1 MPTSQGTL
9 KPFVTMNRSSE
20 LYNSV
25 GYPVGGN
32 VSTTTSASFKASFQA
47 GTRVIYVTYLTS
59 GTVVPGMAI
68 SGIGIPAG
76 AVILGPLNQ
85 NGTGTGGLGSYTMSM
100 LATADSASFAVPTGS
115 TVAPFTGTY
124 GLLATAGN
132 LVTGQST
139 MQTTPQGPGGIV
151 GPVPGFNCV
160 NIQDLRD
167 YYNLPYPPATPLAS
181 PPVIAIVSFGGGIY
195 GQPVTTGQ
203 YAGFWK
209 CTDISGNNGAPI
221 QILVA
226 PINGAINAPNA
237 DDGGATLENTVDVA
251 TVNAFYGMIDP
262 RRDAP
267 IYTPPVI
274 ILYIAPS
281 GDISEM
287 YRTFYT
293 VLKNPVVCNGK
304 SYLPSVVTCSWGAPE
319 IAWTQKMAFPPNPSI
334 PVDNDP
340 NPAGIAEMN
349 EINDLFAEATKN
361 GINICCASG
370 DIPLNTVNASLNTFN
385 YAQSL
390 LLQGLDNPAGSA
402 PGNSGQ
408 IAVPQPTVFPL
419 TDAMRASLPAPQV
432 MFPASSPYVTCV
444 GGSAVYFPSI
454 NSGSYANPAEFA
466 WARGNGGI
474 SSAFSIPAYQE
485 QLPGSAATSA
495 AQFLASSLN
504 TARLSKVALGTPEP
518 VYNAISKGYTAPNT
532 AITLA
537 TKTKEDAY
545 DATLNAFNAANAAL
559 QAAQLGDTNDA
570 LMNSLVQTVKD
581 ASTALATANENK
593 RLALDAKA
601 AAEDLVVKTET
612 VSSLLVRAGT
622 VFGAAQASAK
632 SASTT
637 QSDLLVAQ
645 FNAQKA
651 AYNQLVNPSTANAML
666 LQNANQALQAAQAA
680 SNAAGYAVV
689 TLPAAVPDT
698 TDVANDAVAQAAA
711 AIVAPSLSAHPYI
724 ESTPVSST
732 LVPRSNEAYN
742 AAEIAAGDFPYDAS
756 ATNAPSYLLSA
767 VGLGYTTNY
776 ADASGNN
783 VEGSNNP
790 RKHLDTSV
798 TKAVNLVAHLLNR
811 PPTQVSSDK
820 TVGVFLEAGAVGTV
834 ASITDRAIA
843 SAGGQLVSNLATGE
857 MSAAADVLAKVVEV
871 EDGVAGRYAGW
882 KARAAAAGFKAT
894 NTTTAVR
901 NSSGFSETLPALAL
915 KTSTSALSTY
925 NADNFAATAIQLAKS
940 GAAVISSYQSG
951 AVANGGPLNGAYLPC
966 GLASAAASAMAA
978 VWTVTEDERTADKVA
993 GFPYRGNDGTNVIG
1007 SHGHDVMGGVDA
1019 SGTYSGITAGLIN
1032 LRNIYCNTTLAAR
1045 RATTAKKA
1053 ADEAKEAFLAW
1064 AAANE
1069 AADILQSQA
1078 TTLYNLV
1085 PTPSNEQVRAMDAK
1099 LTAAKVKLSAATYA
1113 LGEADNRA
1121 VVTARL
1127 AQQSAASMSVLIGN
1141 GLGDTSNGLAKFDE
1155 LGNLHAPVSRNAEV
1169 NNAPSTVVSQG
1180 SNNANC
1186 PAIAMIDASGNSAA
1200 KEALVAAQSMAMA
1213 AVNDNYLTTSITTW
1227 NTHGVT
1233 GVDTSGNETVNVAG
1247 TRLLV
1252 QDAQYAAAGAA
1263 GQVATV
1269 AFDDAT
1275 ESISRLT
1282 DWHNTALFA
1291 SKANEARQAV
1301 QDALTAAANNTNAT
1315 DALNTAV
1322 DKISATVT
1330 LIIAATTP
1338 YNQQATTSA
1347 TIATNNAVA
1356 LAAKLENTKSVCV
1369 SAQVAIQLA
1378 ASTYNFS
1385 ASSNISGQAG
1395 LGGSIFTVNMAYAKV
1410 AAAAAQA
1417 ACATAAIIAR
1427 EEAVLAAR
1435 RANFSAIALRKLV
1448 GEGIIGGAIAGFVNA
1463 DGRLVPQ
1470 TGYGEYTT
1478 TTGVNVAQAPTS
1490 TPSGTPWSLPYSET
1504 SVSLTATNGVYP
1516 PSVANASGIATK
1528 TVLYQGVG
1536 GLDFDAT
1543 MDLVSG
1549 ATQNQ
1554 LGQLQGINPLTRNP
1568 QPNVISNLTYTE
1580 RKYSSVYEAVADLT
1594 LKTQDVIDQLLVNT
1608 TGPTATASSDPDA
1621 YLRYP
1626 HVNVARALDTTIA
1639 ASPSGAALLAVQRC
1653 LLSAYEAQQWVVASA
1668 NASFVT
1674 FGYAPANVKLVNFTP
1689 TLLGVVNKLA
1699 SDADDVLKT
1708 VLNAEG
1714 AILYALSLR
1723 PNKVNLHDLDA
1734 ANFASAFNANQSA
1747 VDTYYELR
1755 KAAIEHEHNTIIAFH
1770 QADLANAFS
1779 PLAATA
1785 ATAASQAAA
1794 LGAMEWSPPVVNP
1807 NYASNSALADA
1818 NFPAQGWGSASHT
1831 SVVANLAVQNANS
1844 TNPNFGPYNGLS
1856 TGAAPFPAPN
1866 ASGSSRI
1873 QAPAAQVL
1881 QASSQYIQR
1890 VLSDA
1895 TLAAAKAAS
1904 DAASSSAVFN
1914 NLMVDVSTVTPS
1926 LVDAATKAAQ
1936 DTLAAARAANYAT
1949 SLNNQ
1954 GKVADD
1960 LTNYVSNML
1969 QDNAEA
1975 ILAAAQAARAN
1986 LQAIAPGDARYK
1998 SRKNMLDKWNIAV
2011 DASRDVLQASAN
2023 APQRFGSI
2031 VSPNTLSGTLKT
2043 PDGLQDVLDPA
2054 TILNASLGRLSVMGE
2069 ALATYSTNGNTAKY
2083 ATPAADTV
2091 VYGVSTV
2098 AGASDPKNIGSD
2110 SQPSLLSLLNV
2121 AVRDAYN
2128 ATTGAPA
2135 NLDITTY
2142 NPTTG
2147 QAIGVQYGFISFEES
2162 PNKWVTNMPENT
2174 NDTNQAFNRA
2184 VEALRT
2190 TAAVANSSRAA
2201 LLTAAIAIKAAY
2213 DAAVAVNQ
2221 NSTGPLAAPARDA
2234 SGNLYSSTSAQAA
2247 GFNWIAADGSFGANQ
2262 FDIPAREAAT
2272 SLAVGFWNSALQ
2284 YVNSILNGP
2293 VGDLSAGAVANLM
2306 SIVGIN
2312 FNKVS
2317 PVDQTAQAISHANS
2331 TNLIQQVI
2339 MDYAQAGPYEGVGGK
2354 YGRLFG
2360 SAPGGDQREWPGYVD
2375 ASGVL
2380 IRLENANLSYG
2391 QAGGVFVNR
2400 GGTPTN
2406 WNPHFPNN
2414 SRWSAYYYTVALMG
2428 SGNVAFDTARKAW
2441 MAVLAAYNTFKDN
2454 TPLDDNAGRANDAK
2468 MKAVYSVKIA
2478 LQSAARAGESG
2489 QVSATKSAALAS
2501 ATDTYEDLASEAAA
2515 DAAYASTANLNMY
2528 RCVPDIA
2535 MHANADDLPVIFR
2548 LNGGNVY
2555 VGGTAVAASMFAGF
2569 LGVVQSH
2576 TPVNFF
2582 VNPVLYDNYT
2592 FPSPLFNDISGSKQ
2606 VWYPGSLGGPDVPP
2620 RIANTLPGLQDPSS
2634 GLGSGL
2640 YNCNV
2645 GLGSVKGMNL
2655 AALMQVPHLV
2665 SAVRPNNTD
2674 SASVSV
2680 YPGTSAIVTAYVEPV
2695 TAYNPH
2701 LEWSCSTSNAVVSQT
2716 NGPALSNNGMNDTNP
2731 YTEYNP
2737 LKRDASG
2744 NQLAPPSSSIG
2755 NYALGSVGNISLG
2768 TNPFN
2773 GNKPCL
2779 VFTATVT
2786 GVTAVPASAPLP
2798 VITVTSTDG
2807 SSVYG
2812 QYSVQVLPAIQVT
2825 GVSISAEN
2833 EYVNPANTTL
2843 FLGTTQQLVANVT
2856 PLSATNKRVYW
2867 WSSNTSVVNV
2877 DASGLLTS
2885 LAPGQVTIKA
2895 TSVNNNISA
2904 SISVYVPTPIT
2915 GLSVLPTTITLNPNM
2930 NVVPLK
2936 NLGLIRAIVQPAEA
2950 DYKHLTWEIVS
2961 SQQAYPAP
2969 AGISDVLSLPLNGT
2983 VLARDSSG
2991 DITDN
2996 TEATVTALS
3005 NGTAVIK
3012 VSTYG
3017 EPYGVYGTYTSMVT
3031 VNVVTP
3037 ITDVVMEQTD
3047 MVINLNPH
3055 TAQYDSHRS
3064 LPESYKV
3071 TATLKPAYPSNM
3083 NVFWSSS
3090 NPKVAVISN
3099 NSPAVLN
3106 TTVSDPNFGLWQI
3119 TETITPLSN
3128 GTAVI
3133 KVTTA
3138 DGAKSAVTTVVVTTP
3153 VTGLSMSALPIV
3165 LNPTKLYTLQATVL
3179 PTTATNRALIW
3190 ESTNTAIATVDS
3202 SGVVKAITSGSC
3214 GITATTVDGDYSAV
3228 SQVSVV
3234 TPLVGVQLMV
3244 NTPLPIHI
3252 NDVVQ
3257 ILVVMVPTTASNQQ
3271 FTWTVTDGVDG
3282 NIFTTGPPQNGNIV
3296 YLDAVQAGNSVFTVT
3311 TADGNKQAS
3320 INLQVVQW

>member
-9 KPFVTMNRSSE
+9 KPFVTMNRSSQ

-32 VSTTTSASFKASFQA
+32 VSTTTSANFKASFA
-47 GTRVIYVTYLTS
+47 MGTRVIYVTYVTS

-68 SGIGIPAG
+68 SGMGIPAG

-85 NGTGTGGLGSYTMSM
+85 NGTGTGGVGSYTMSM
-100 LATADSASFAVPTGS
+100 LATSDQGVPVLPPS
-115 TVAPFTGTY
+115 SSEY
-124 GLLATAGN
+124 NQLSTAGSII
-132 LVTGQST
+132 VGQST
-139 MQTTPQGPGGIV
+139 QQTTPQGPGGIV

-319 IAWTQKMAFPPNPSI
+319 TAWTQKMAFPPNPSI
-334 PVDNDP
+334 PVDTDP

-370 DIPLNTVNASLNTFN
+370 DIPLSTVNSSLNTFN
-385 YAQSL
+385 YAQAL
-390 LLQGLDNPAGSA
+390 LLQGLDG
-402 PGNSGQ
+402 PGTSGQ

-419 TDAMRASLPAPQV
+419 TDAMRASLPPPQV

-444 GGSAVYFPSI
+444 GGSAIYFPSI

-474 SSAFSIPAYQE
+474 SSAFSIPAYQQ

-504 TARLSKVALGTPEP
+504 TANLSKTALGTPEP
-518 VYNAISKGYTAPNT
+518 LYNSISKGYTAPNT
-532 AITLA
+532 AVTLA
-537 TKTKEDAY
+537 TQTKEDAY

-559 QAAQLGDTNDA
+559 QAAQLGDSGDA

-581 ASTALATANENK
+581 ASTALATAKENK
-593 RLALDAKA
+593 RLALEAKG

-632 SASTT
+632 AASTT
-637 QSDLLVAQ
+637 QQDLLTAQ
-645 FNAQKA
+645 FEAQKK
-651 AYNQLVNPSTANAML
+651 AYNQLVSPSTANAML
-666 LQNANQALQAAQAA
+666 LQNANQALRAAEAAAAA
-680 SNAAGYAVV
+680 SALASS
-689 TLPAAVPDT
+689 TLPSAVPDT

-711 AIVAPSLSAHPYI
+711 AVVAPSLSAHPYI

-732 LVPRSNEAYN
+732 LVPMSNDAFN
-742 AAEIAAGDFPYDAS
+742 SAEIAAGDFPYDPS
-756 ATNAPSYLLSA
+756 ATNAPSYLLTA

-776 ADASGNN
+776 ADASGNDA
-783 VEGSNNP
+783 SHP
-790 RKHLDTSV
+790 RGHLDVSATDASD
-798 TKAVNLVAHLLNR
+798 LVAHLVNR
-811 PPTQVSSDK
+811 APTKVSFDGEGVALE
-820 TVGVFLEAGAVGTV
+820 VGEFLESALIGTV
-834 ASITDRAIA
+834 ASLTDRAIA
-843 SAGGQLVSNLATGE
+843 SAGGQLVTLPITNGYMAPSD
-857 MSAAADVLAKVVEV
+857 DVLAKVTEV
-871 EDGVAGRYAGW
+871 DAGVDGRYAGW
-882 KARAAAAGFKAT
+882 KRRSEAAAFNAT
-894 NTTTAVR
+894 NTSGGSLR
-901 NSSGFSETLPALAL
+901 NSSLYLETLPLAGV
-915 KTSTSALSTY
+915 KTALSGAQYTS
-925 NADNFAATAIQLAKS
+925 DGFAARAIVLAKS

-951 AVANGGPLNGAYLPC
+951 AAANGSGLNGVYLPC
-966 GLASAAASAMAA
+966 GIASAAASAMAA
-978 VWTVTEDERTADKVA
+978 VWTVTEDERTADKAA
-993 GFPYRGNDGTNVIG
+993 GFPYRGNNGASVIG

-1019 SGTYSGITAGLIN
+1019 SGTYSGVTAGLIN
-1032 LRNIYCNTTLAAR
+1032 LRNIYANTTLAAR

-1064 AAANE
+1064 AAAKE
-1069 AADILQSQA
+1069 AADILQNQA
-1078 TTLYNLV
+1078 TSLYNLV
-1085 PTPSNEQVRAMDAK
+1085 PTPSNDQVRAMDAK

-1141 GLGDTSNGLAKFDE
+1141 RLGSTTTDFATFDQ
-1155 LGNLHAPVSRNAEV
+1155 LGNLNAPASRNDGV
-1169 NNAPSTVVSQG
+1169 NNAPTTVVSQG
-1180 SNNANC
+1180 SNNINC
-1186 PAIAMIDASGNSAA
+1186 PAIHMFDISGNLAA

-1213 AVNDNYLTTSITTW
+1213 ATNDNYLTTSITTW

-1282 DWHNTALFA
+1282 DWHNVAIFA
-1291 SKANEARQAV
+1291 KKANEARDKVQA
-1301 QDALTAAANNTNAT
+1301 ALTAVSTSSTSSADAQT
-1315 DALNTAV
+1315 ALNDAV
-1322 DKISATVT
+1322 DMITQTVT

-1338 YNQQATTSA
+1338 YNQQATPSA
-1347 TIATNNAVA
+1347 TIATNDVVA
-1356 LAAKLENTKSVCV
+1356 LAAKLENAKNVCV
-1369 SAQVAIQLA
+1369 SAQIAIQLA
-1378 ASTYNFS
+1378 ASTYNK
-1385 ASSNISGQAG
+1385 AESSNISGEAG
-1395 LGGSIFTVNMAYAKV
+1395 GGGSIFTVNMAYAKV

-1417 ACATAAIIAR
+1417 ACTAAAISAR

-1448 GEGIIGGAIAGFVNA
+1448 GEGIIGGAVAGFVDASGN
-1463 DGRLVPQ
+1463 LVPQ
-1470 TGYGEYTT
+1470 TGYGAYSSTT
-1478 TTGVNVAQAPTS
+1478 PGLDPTQAPTS
-1490 TPSGTPWSLPYSET
+1490 APAGTPWPLPYSQPST
-1504 SVSLTATNGVYP
+1504 MAGTTNGVYP
-1516 PSVANASGIATK
+1516 PSVADATGAATK
-1528 TVLYQGVG
+1528 TVLYQGAG
-1536 GLDFDAT
+1536 GLSFNTD
-1543 MDLVSG
+1543 DLG
-1549 ATQNQ
+1549 I
-1554 LGQLQGINPLTRNP
+1554 LQGASNA
-1568 QPNVISNLTYTE
+1568 QPNVITNLTYTV
-1580 RKYSSVYEAVADLT
+1580 RQYSSVYEAVADLT
-1594 LKTQDVIDQLLVNT
+1594 VKSQAVIDKLQVDTNGNYAEM
-1608 TGPTATASSDPDA
+1608 TGPDG

-1626 HVNVARALDTTIA
+1626 HIDVARALDTTIA
-1639 ASPSGAALLAVQRC
+1639 SSGGDALLAVQDC
-1653 LLSAYEAQQWVVASA
+1653 LLSAYEAQQWVIASA

-1674 FGYAPANVKLVNFTP
+1674 FGYAPLNVKLVNFTP

-1755 KAAIEHEHNTIIAFH
+1755 NAAIKHQQNTIIAFH

-1779 PLAATA
+1779 PIAATA

-1794 LGAMEWSPPVVNP
+1794 LGAMSWSSPVANP
-1807 NYASNSALADA
+1807 NYASNSALVAA
-1818 NFPAQGWGSASHT
+1818 NFPAQGWGYASHT
-1831 SVVANLAVQNANS
+1831 SVIADLAAQNANS
-1844 TNPNFGPYNGLS
+1844 TNPNLGPYNGTAS
-1856 TGAAPFPAPN
+1856 GTAPFPAPN
-1866 ASGSSRI
+1866 ASNSSRI

-1881 QASSQYIQR
+1881 QASAQYLQR

-1895 TLAAAKAAS
+1895 TLAAAKAAA
-1904 DAASSSAVFN
+1904 DAASSSSDFN
-1914 NLMVDVSTVTPS
+1914 NLMVEVSTVTPS
-1926 LVDAATKAAQ
+1926 LVDSATKAAQ
-1936 DTLAAARAANYAT
+1936 DTLSAAKLANYAS

-1960 LTNYVSNML
+1960 LTNYVANML

-1986 LQAIAPGDARYK
+1986 LAAIAPADARYK
-1998 SRKNMLDKWNIAV
+1998 SRKNMLDLWNIAV
-2011 DASRDVLQASAN
+2011 DASKEVLQASVN
-2023 APQRFGSI
+2023 APQNFGSGYN
-2031 VSPNTLSGTLKT
+2031 SNGTLIS
-2043 PDGLQDVLDPA
+2043 PDGTTYVLDPT

-2069 ALATYSTNGNTAKY
+2069 ATQTYNSNGNTATY
-2083 ATPAADTV
+2083 AVPSADMV
-2091 VYGVSTV
+2091 VYGPSLD
-2098 AGASDPKNIGSD
+2098 ADIISD
-2110 SQPSLLSLLNV
+2110 SQPSLLSKLNV
-2121 AVRDAYN
+2121 AVRNAYN

-2147 QAIGVQYGFISFEES
+2147 QAIGVQYGYISFQDAS
-2162 PNKWVTNMPENT
+2162 GNWVTNMPENT
-2174 NDTNQAFNRA
+2174 NDTEGGFNTA
-2184 VEALRT
+2184 VAALRT
-2190 TAAVANSSRAA
+2190 TALVSNSSRAA
-2201 LLTAAIAIKAAY
+2201 LLTAAVAIKAAY
-2213 DAAVAVNQ
+2213 DAAVAVNAS
-2221 NSTGPLAAPARDA
+2221 STGILATPALDA
-2234 SGNLYSSTSAQAA
+2234 SGNTYSSTSAQAA
-2247 GFNWIAADGSFGANQ
+2247 GFNWIKSYPTIGAGGL
-2262 FDIPAREAAT
+2262 DVAGREAAT
-2272 SLAVGFWNSALQ
+2272 SLAVGFWNTALQ
-2284 YVNSILNGP
+2284 YVNQMLNGP
-2293 VGDLSAGAVANLM
+2293 SSGISLNNLANLM

-2312 FNKVS
+2312 FNEVS
-2317 PVDQTAQAISHANS
+2317 PADQSAQAISLANS
-2331 TNLIQQVI
+2331 VNLIQKVI
-2339 MDYAQAGPYEGVGGK
+2339 MDYYQAGPNFASGYPN
-2354 YGRLFG
+2354 LFG
-2360 SAPGGDQREWPGYVD
+2360 TSGAGSQEWPGYVD
-2375 ASGVL
+2375 AAGTL
-2380 IRLENANLSYG
+2380 ITFPNANIKIG
-2391 QAGGVFVNR
+2391 QAYGAYTNR
-2400 GGTPTN
+2400 SGLGASYNTS
-2406 WNPHFPNN
+2406 FPANGY
-2414 SRWSAYYYTVALMG
+2414 WSAYYYTVALMG

-2441 MAVLAAYNTFKDN
+2441 MAVLAAYNTFNDSS
-2454 TPLDDNAGRANDAK
+2454 PLDDNAARANDAK

-2489 QVSATKSAALAS
+2489 QISARKSAALAT
-2501 ATDTYEDLASEAAA
+2501 ATDTYEDLAAEAAA
-2515 DAAYASTANLNMY
+2515 DAVYASTANLNMY

-2535 MHANADDLPVIFR
+2535 MHADADDLPVIFR
-2548 LNGGNVY
+2548 LNGSNVY

-2576 TPVNFF
+2576 TPVNYF

-2606 VWYPGSLGGPDVPP
+2606 VWYPGSLGGASVPP

-2640 YNCNV
+2640 YNCNI
-2645 GLGSVKGMNL
+2645 GLGSIKGMNL

-2665 SAVRPNNTD
+2665 DAIHPNNTD
-2674 SASVSV
+2674 NETVSV
-2680 YPGTSAIVTAYVEPV
+2680 YPGTSATVTAYVEPV

-2701 LEWSCSTSNAVVSQT
+2701 LVWSCSSSNAVVSQT
-2716 NGPALSNNGMNDTNP
+2716 NGPALSNNGMNDTDP
-2731 YTEYNP
+2731 YTTYNP
-2737 LKRDASG
+2737 LQRDASG
-2744 NQLAPPSSSIG
+2744 NQLASPSPSIG
-2755 NYALGSVGNISLG
+2755 NYALGSVGNVSLG

-2773 GNKPCL
+2773 KTDAYPNGTPCL

-2786 GVTAVPASAPLP
+2786 GVSSVPASSPLP
-2798 VITVTSTDG
+2798 VITVSSTDG

-2825 GVSISAEN
+2825 GVSISAVD
-2833 EYVNPANTTL
+2833 EYENPANTTL

-2856 PLSATNKRVYW
+2856 PYSATNKRVYW

-2930 NVVPLK
+2930 GVFPLK

-2961 SQQAYPAP
+2961 SQQSYPAP
-2969 AGISDVLSLPLNGT
+2969 AGMSDVVSLPLNGT

-3005 NGTAVIK
+3005 NGTAVLK

-3037 ITDVVMEQTD
+3037 VTDVVMEQTD

-3055 TAQYDSHRS
+3055 TAQYDSSRS

-3119 TETITPLSN
+3119 TETVTPLSN
-3128 GTAVI
+3128 GTTVI

-3138 DGAKSAVTTVVVTTP
+3138 DGSKTAVTTVVVTTP

-3179 PTTATNRALIW
+3179 PTTATNRALVW

-3202 SGVVKAITSGSC
+3202 NGVVKAITSGSC

>member
-32 VSTTTSASFKASFQA
+32 VSTTTSANFKASFA
-47 GTRVIYVTYLTS
+47 ASTNVIYVTYVTS
-59 GTVVPGMAI
+59 GTVVPGMAV
-68 SGIGIPAG
+68 SGIGIPSG

-85 NGTGTGGLGSYTMSM
+85 NGTGTGGVGSYTLSM
-100 LATADSASFAVPTGS
+100 LTTAAGGLAGAPASID
-115 TVAPFTGTY
+115 Y
-124 GLLATAGN
+124 NKLATAGN
-132 LVTGQST
+132 TLTGQST
-139 MQTTPQGPGGIV
+139 MQTTPSGPGGVV

-167 YYNLPYPPATPLAS
+167 YYNLPYPPSTPLAS

-370 DIPLNTVNASLNTFN
+370 DIPLSTVNSSVNTFN

-390 LLQGLDNPAGSA
+390 LLQGLGG
-402 PGNSGQ
+402 PGASGQ
-408 IAVPQPTVFPL
+408 VAVPQPTVFPL

-474 SSAFSIPAYQE
+474 SSAFSIPAYQQ

-518 VYNAISKGYTAPNT
+518 VYNSISKGYTAPNT
-532 AITLA
+532 AVTLA
-537 TKTKEDAY
+537 TQTKEDAY
-545 DATLNAFNAANAAL
+545 EATLNAFNAANAAL

-581 ASTALATANENK
+581 ASTALATAKENK
-593 RLALDAKA
+593 RLALDAKE

-612 VSSLLVRAGT
+612 VSSLLVRAGD

-632 SASTT
+632 AASTT
-637 QSDLLVAQ
+637 QADLLTAQ
-645 FNAQKA
+645 FEAQKK
-651 AYNQLVNPSTANAML
+651 AYNQLVNPSTTNAML
-666 LQNANQALQAAQAA
+666 LQNANQALQAAKAA
-680 SNAAGYAVV
+680 AEASVLATS
-689 TLPAAVPDT
+689 TLPAAVPDV
-698 TDVANDAVAQAAA
+698 TDVANAAVAQAAA
-711 AIVAPSLSAHPYI
+711 AIVAPSLSTHPYVEAHPV
-724 ESTPVSST
+724 PST
-732 LVPRSNEAYN
+732 LVPQSNQAFN
-742 AAEIAAGDFPYDAS
+742 AAAVVAGDLPYDAD
-756 ATNAPSYLLSA
+756 ATTAPSYLLTA
-767 VGLGYTTNY
+767 VGLGYNADY

-783 VEGSNNP
+783 ASNP
-790 RKHLDTSV
+790 RSHLQT
-798 TKAVNLVAHLLNR
+798 AVDQAAELSLYVLNR
-811 PPTQVSSDK
+811 PSKQVTLDK
-820 TVGVFLEAGAVGTV
+820 VVGDFQEAASVDYTAVL
-834 ASITDRAIA
+834 TDRAIA
-843 SAGGQLVSNLATGE
+843 SARGQFP
-857 MSAAADVLAKVVEV
+857 KEV
-871 EDGVAGRYAGW
+871 AIAVAGYMQPTAESLAGLYE
-882 KARAAAAGFKAT
+882 ARDTTALYTSWQGRTSNFRAK
-894 NTTTAVR
+894 NTTGAVNR
-901 NSSGFSETLPALAL
+901 QASEYLESLPESAV
-915 KTSTSALSTY
+915 KTSLSG
-925 NADNFAATAIQLAKS
+925 ADMTPAAFRTRAITLAQS
-940 GAAVISSYQSG
+940 GAAKISSYESG
-951 AVANGGPLNGAYLPC
+951 AAANGAPLEGYSLPC
-966 GLASAAASAMAA
+966 GLASAAASALAA
-978 VWTVTEDERTADKVA
+978 VWTVTEDEKDADKQA
-993 GFPYRGNDGTNVIG
+993 GFPYRGNNGLGSSANVTG
-1007 SHGHDVMGGVDA
+1007 AHGHDVLGGVDA
-1019 SGTYSGITAGLIN
+1019 SGTYNGVTAGLIN
-1032 LRNIYCNTTLAAR
+1032 LRNIYANTTLAAR

-1053 ADEAKEAFLAW
+1053 ADEAKEAFLSW
-1064 AAANE
+1064 AE
-1069 AADILQSQA
+1069 AKESADTLQNQA

-1085 PTPSNEQVRAMDAK
+1085 PTPSHEQVRAMDAK
-1099 LTAAKVKLSAATYA
+1099 LTAAKVKLSAATLA

-1127 AQQSAASMSVLIGN
+1127 AQQSAASMSALIGN
-1141 GLGDTSNGLAKFDE
+1141 ELGQTPGSFATFDQ
-1155 LGNLHAPVSRNAEV
+1155 LGNL
-1169 NNAPSTVVSQG
+1169 NAPSSSNNLNNVVGGNGSPTNVACQG
-1180 SNNANC
+1180 SNNAKC
-1186 PAIAMIDASGNSAA
+1186 PAIAVFDTSGSVVALDA
-1200 KEALVAAQSMAMA
+1200 LHAAQSMAMA
-1213 AVNDNYLTTSITTW
+1213 ATNDNYLTTSITTW

-1233 GVDTSGNETVNVAG
+1233 GVDTSGNQTVNVAG

-1263 GQVATV
+1263 GQVANV

-1275 ESISRLT
+1275 ESISRFT
-1282 DWHNTALFA
+1282 DWHNIALFA
-1291 SKANEARQAV
+1291 KKANEARQKIYA
-1301 QDALTAAANNTNAT
+1301 ALT
-1315 DALNTAV
+1315 DASGNGNSQVLLNQAV
-1322 DKISATVT
+1322 DLMSATVT
-1330 LIIAATTP
+1330 LIISATTP
-1338 YNQQATTSA
+1338 YNQQATPSA
-1347 TIATNNAVA
+1347 TIATNDVVA
-1356 LAAKLENTKSVCV
+1356 LAAKLENAKNVCV
-1369 SAQVAIQLA
+1369 AAQTAIQLA
-1378 ASTYNFS
+1378 ASTFNLS
-1385 ASSNISGQAG
+1385 ASSNISGQVG
-1395 LGGSIFTVNMAYAKV
+1395 QGGSIFTVNMAYARV
-1410 AAAAAQA
+1410 AAEAAQA
-1417 ACATAAIIAR
+1417 ACTAAAIIAR

-1448 GEGIIGGAIAGFVNA
+1448 GEGIIGEAIAGFVDASGN
-1463 DGRLVPQ
+1463 LVPQ
-1470 TGYGEYTT
+1470 TGYGQYASGTAGLDTT
-1478 TTGVNVAQAPTS
+1478 QAPS
-1490 TPSGTPWSLPYSET
+1490 SAPAGSPWPLPFSSQQPNSSL
-1504 SVSLTATNGVYP
+1504 LGGLTNGVFP
-1516 PSVANASGIATK
+1516 PSVANAAGAASK
-1528 TVLYQGVG
+1528 TVLYQGSG
-1536 GLDFDAT
+1536 GLAFNPSTAMVT
-1543 MDLVSG
+1543 G
-1549 ATQNQ
+1549 APQNQ
-1554 LGQLQGINPLTRNP
+1554 LGLLEQGSNP
-1568 QPNVISNLTYTE
+1568 QPSVITNLTYTE
-1580 RKYSSVYEAVADLT
+1580 RQYNSVYEAVADLT
-1594 LKTQDVIDQLLVNT
+1594 LKSQIVLDKLDINAPAGYGL
-1608 TGPTATASSDPDA
+1608 AEAE
-1621 YLRYP
+1621 YMKYP
-1626 HVNVARALDTTIA
+1626 HITAAIAIDTTLG
-1639 ASPSGAALLAVQRC
+1639 ASPSGEGLIAVQKC

-1674 FGYAPANVKLVNFTP
+1674 FGFAPLNVKLVNFTP
-1689 TLLGVVNKLA
+1689 TLVGVVNKLA
-1699 SDADDVLKT
+1699 SDAQDVLDT

-1723 PNKVNLHDLDA
+1723 PNRVNLHDLDA

-1747 VDTYYELR
+1747 VDTYAELR
-1755 KAAIEHEHNTIIAFH
+1755 KAALKHHQNTIIAYH

-1779 PLAATA
+1779 PIAANAATA
-1785 ATAASQAAA
+1785 AAQAAA
-1794 LGAMEWSPPVVNP
+1794 LGAMEWSSPVANP
-1807 NYASNSALADA
+1807 NYASNSALAAA

-1831 SVVANLAVQNANS
+1831 SVTANLAAQNANS
-1844 TNPNFGPYNGLS
+1844 TNPNAGPYNGTS
-1856 TGAAPFPAPN
+1856 TGAAPFPAPW
-1866 ASGSSRI
+1866 SSRSSRI
-1873 QAPAAQVL
+1873 QAPAGQVL
-1881 QASSQYIQR
+1881 QESAQHIQR

-1895 TLAAAKAAS
+1895 TLAAAKAGS
-1904 DAASSSAVFN
+1904 DAANSASDFN
-1914 NLMVDVSTVTPS
+1914 ALMVEVSTVTPS

-1936 DTLAAARAANYAT
+1936 DTLLAAKSANYAS

-1986 LQAIAPGDARYK
+1986 LEAIAPGDARYN
-1998 SRKNMLDKWNIAV
+1998 SRKNALNLWNAAV
-2011 DASRDVLQASAN
+2011 DASKEVLQASVN
-2023 APQRFGSI
+2023 APQYFKSMPGSNY
-2031 VSPNTLSGTLKT
+2031 PGEKLT
-2043 PDGLQDVLDPA
+2043 PGGMEWVLDPT
-2054 TILNASLGRLSVMGE
+2054 TILNVSLGNLEIMGQTN
-2069 ALATYSTNGNTAKY
+2069 ATYNTRGNTATY
-2083 ATPAADTV
+2083 VSHSVVDTITDRLTYGADIT
-2091 VYGVSTV
+2091 GD
-2098 AGASDPKNIGSD
+2098 GISDA
-2110 SQPSLLSLLNV
+2110 QPSLLSKLNK

-2128 ATTGAPA
+2128 ATTGAPQSPF
-2135 NLDITTY
+2135 DPTVY

-2147 QAIGVQYGFISFEES
+2147 QAIGNQYGYISFEWPVGS
-2162 PNKWVTNMPENT
+2162 GKYVTNMPENT
-2174 NDTNQAFNRA
+2174 NDTNQAFNTA
-2184 VEALRT
+2184 VNALNT
-2190 TAAVANSSRAA
+2190 TRSISESERAAV
-2201 LLTAAIAIKAAY
+2201 LKAAIAIKAAY
-2213 DAAVAVNQ
+2213 DAAVAVQ
-2221 NSTGPLAAPARDA
+2221 HQQAFMPSRPALDA
-2234 SGNLYSSTSAQAA
+2234 SGNAVV
-2247 GFNWIAADGSFGANQ
+2247 NGSPLDLGWTASNFGGASGN
-2262 FDIPAREAAT
+2262 T
-2272 SLAVGFWNSALQ
+2272 SLAVSFWNCALEYANHMINGTVGISAYTLTR
-2284 YVNSILNGP
+2284 
-2293 VGDLSAGAVANLM
+2293 LM
-2306 SIVGIN
+2306 SIVGLN
-2312 FNKVS
+2312 FNEVS
-2317 PVDQTAQAISHANS
+2317 PVDQTSNAISAANQA
-2331 TNLIQQVI
+2331 NLIQQRI
-2339 MDYAQAGPYEGVGGK
+2339 MDYMQTGSNMGAGAYTNLFYGG
-2354 YGRLFG
+2354 
-2360 SAPGGDQREWPGYVD
+2360 AAWPGYAD
-2375 ASGVL
+2375 LNG
-2380 IRLENANLSYG
+2380 NAIQVAGGHSYDIIYG
-2391 QAGGVFVNR
+2391 QAFGNYQNGSSMSPY
-2400 GGTPTN
+2400 GTAFGSN
-2406 WNPHFPNN
+2406 G
-2414 SRWSAYYYTVALMG
+2414 WSAYYYTVAIMG
-2428 SGNVAFDTARKAW
+2428 SGNVAFETARKAW
-2441 MAVLAAYNTFKDN
+2441 MAVLAAYNSMTDA
-2454 TPLDDNAGRANDAK
+2454 TPLDANSAKANDLK
-2468 MKAVYSVKIA
+2468 MVAVYSVKIA
-2478 LQSAARAGESG
+2478 LQSAARAGASG
-2489 QVSATKSAALAS
+2489 QVSAAKSAALAS
-2501 ATDTYEDLASEAAA
+2501 ATDTYEDLAAEAAA
-2515 DAAYASTANLNMY
+2515 DASYASTANLNMY

-2535 MHANADDLPVIFR
+2535 MHADADDLPVIFR

-2576 TPVNFF
+2576 SPVNYF

-2606 VWYPGSLGGPDVPP
+2606 VWYPGSVGGSVVPP
-2620 RIANTLPGLQDPSS
+2620 RIANTLPGNQDPSS

-2640 YNCNV
+2640 YNCNI
-2645 GLGSVKGMNL
+2645 GLGSIKGMNL

-2665 SAVRPNNTD
+2665 DAVRPNNTD
-2674 SASVSV
+2674 GASVSV
-2680 YPGTSAIVTAYVEPV
+2680 YPGTSTIVTAYVEPV

-2701 LEWSCSTSNAVVSQT
+2701 LEWSCSSPNAVVSQT
-2716 NGPALSNNGMNDTNP
+2716 NGPALSNNGVNDTNP
-2731 YTEYNP
+2731 YTPYNP
-2737 LKRDASG
+2737 LQRDASG
-2744 NQLAPPSSSIG
+2744 NQVQIGGQPVGTLSPLGGASRSIG
-2755 NYALGSVGNISLG
+2755 NYDLGSLGNISLG

-2773 GNKPCL
+2773 KSSTYPKGAPCL

-2786 GVTAVPASAPLP
+2786 GVTAVPASSPLP

-2825 GVSISAEN
+2825 GVSISAAN
-2833 EYVNPANTTL
+2833 EYENPSNTTL

-2856 PLSATNKRVYW
+2856 PLAATNKRVYW

-2930 NVVPLK
+2930 GVVPLK

-2969 AGISDVLSLPLNGT
+2969 AGISDVVSLPLNGT

-3005 NGTAVIK
+3005 NGTAVLK

-3055 TAQYDSHRS
+3055 TAQYDSQRS
-3064 LPESYKV
+3064 MVESYQV

-3119 TETITPLSN
+3119 TETVTPLSN
-3128 GTAVI
+3128 GTTVI

-3138 DGAKSAVTTVVVTTP
+3138 DGSKTAVTTVVVTTP
-3153 VTGLSMSALPIV
+3153 VTGLSMSAMPIV

-3179 PTTATNRALIW
+3179 PTTATNRALVW
-3190 ESTNTAIATVDS
+3190 ESTNTAVATVDS
-3202 SGVVKAITSGSC
+3202 NGVVKAVTSGSC

-3228 SQVSVV
+3228 SQISVV

-3311 TADGNKQAS
+3311 SADGNKQAS